1 MREMGRVGSLYIFG
15 SGNFLTSIMCDVC
28 QKIES
33 NGLRALLGNAQ
44 KGFKVRLHFYFFIKK
59 NYVTNV
65 NFNLHFI

>member
-33 NGLRALLGNAQ
+33 NGLRALLG
-44 KGFKVRLHFYFFIKK
+44 FKVRLHFYFFIKK